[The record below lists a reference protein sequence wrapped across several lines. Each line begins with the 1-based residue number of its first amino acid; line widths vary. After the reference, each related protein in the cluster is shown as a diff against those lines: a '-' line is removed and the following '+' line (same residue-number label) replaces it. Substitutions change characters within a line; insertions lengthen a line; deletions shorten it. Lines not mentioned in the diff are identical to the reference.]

1 MTATTEEAKPP
12 KKPRKAK
19 TPDPTFERESYDGAP
34 ATSRY
39 RPPPESLE
47 IALARLVPFKL
58 NPRGRVRQDD
68 PTVLELA
75 ESIRE
80 FGQLVEMV
88 VRPRG
93 DRWEVLGGER
103 RLVALQILG
112 ASSARCS
119 VRRDADDDAKALDI
133 AIQDNAQREAV
144 HPLDEADSIVAK
156 MRREHLT
163 PDACAARLKKSVSHV
178 YKLARL
184 ADLSTEGRAAFRAGL
199 LTTQAAAA
207 LARVSPESQKA
218 ALVEAQRYAD
228 SQPEGEPIP
237 TNRVIRAL
245 EQQTRALRDAKFPL
259 DVVPPQAV
267 NAVACAT
274 CPKRSSAQT
283 ALFADVLADTTDRCT
298 DSACWDRKNAWWF
311 EELAARRKAEGAKV
325 AKKLAVKATHY
336 SGKVWDGAALLAAD
350 VVPADEPAKKNGWER
365 IKSKGR
371 ELTWSEAH
379 EKAFGTPIPATEI
392 TVTIDGDGNPREV
405 VSTSVTKRISK
416 VFEKSK
422 ASDSKDDEARISKVF
437 EKSKASDS
445 KDDEAEKRRR
455 EKERKEQAKL
465 KLDRATMRAAH
476 AAALERAKLLEWP
489 DSHPSSAGV
498 LMVPAAEVAVLLRIA
513 AFLAVDKLVGSKALD
528 DLECPPITAY
538 WEPQE
543 KHAAR
548 AEHVEDRSPT
558 ELARLVTVALLER
571 TMHRDDSKNG
581 ACRARALELLG
592 VDVAALRAELEA
604 AKKPR
609 KAKPTKKG
617 AKKA

>member
-1 MTATTEEAKPP
+1 MTATTTEQKPP

-19 TPDPTFERESYDGAP
+19 APIVETLAKDYADMARELGVVP
-34 ATSRY
+34 AVHPPTSRVI
-39 RPPPESLE
+39 PLE
-47 IALARLVPFKL
+47 QLVPFKL
-58 NPRGRVRQDD
+58 NPRGRVQKDD

-80 FGQLVEMV
+80 FGQLVELV
-88 VRPRG
+88 VRARG
-93 DRWEVLGGER
+93 DRYEVLGGER
-103 RLVALQILG
+103 RLVALQIIG
-112 ASSARCS
+112 ASNARCS
-119 VRRDADDDAKALDI
+119 ERHDADDDAKALEI
-133 AIQDNAQREAV
+133 ALTDNAQREAV
-144 HPLDEADSIVAK
+144 HPLDEADSIVAM
-156 MRREHLT
+156 MRREKLT

-207 LARVSPESQKA
+207 LARVSPESQKV
-218 ALVEAQRYAD
+218 ALIEAQRYPD
-228 SQPEGEPIP
+228 GPLPQGEPIP

-259 DVVPPQAV
+259 DVVPPQVV
-267 NAVACAT
+267 NAVACAS

-336 SGKVWDGAALLAAD
+336 SGKVWDGSALLAAD

-379 EKAFGTPIPATEI
+379 EKAFGAPIPAAEI
-392 TVTIDGDGNPREV
+392 TVTVDGEGNPREV
-405 VSTSVTKRISK
+405 VSTAVTKRI
-416 VFEKSK
+416 
-422 ASDSKDDEARISKVF
+422 AKVF

-455 EKERKEQAKL
+455 EKDRKEQAKL

-476 AAALERAKLLEWP
+476 VAALDRAKVLEWP
-489 DSHPSSAGV
+489 DGEDARS
-498 LMVPAAEVAVLLRIA
+498 ELLRA
-513 AFLAVDKLVGSKALD
+513 VALLAVDKLVGSKALD

-538 WEPQE
+538 WEPRE
-543 KHAAR
+543 KHEAR
-548 AEHVEDRSPT
+548 AEHVEDRTPT
-558 ELARLVTVALLER
+558 ELVRLLSVALIDR
-571 TMHRDDSKNG
+571 TMQRDAASDG
-581 ACRARALELLG
+581 PCRARALKLLG

-604 AKKPR
+604 AKKP
-609 KAKPTKKG
+609 KAKPAKAKKG
-617 AKKA
+617 AKRA

>member
-1 MTATTEEAKPP
+1 MTATTTEETKPP
-12 KKPRKAK
+12 KKARKSK
-19 TPDPTFERESYDGAP
+19 TSVDPTFEREVYDGAP
-34 ATSRY
+34 AKPRY
-39 RPPPESLE
+39 RPPEPIE
-47 IALARLVPFKL
+47 IALERLVPFAL
-58 NPRGRVRQDD
+58 NPRGRVRKDD

-80 FGQLVEMV
+80 WGQLVEMV

-103 RLVALQILG
+103 RLVALQLLG
-112 ASSARCS
+112 ALSARCS
-119 VRRDADDDAKALDI
+119 VRHDADDDAKALEI
-133 AIQDNAQREAV
+133 AIHDNAQREAV
-144 HPLDEADSIVAK
+144 HPLDEADSIVAM
-156 MRREHLT
+156 MRKSKLT
-163 PDACAARLKKSVSHV
+163 PDACAAKLAKSVSHV

-218 ALVEAQRYAD
+218 ALIEAQRYPD
-228 SQPEGEPIP
+228 GPLPQGEPIP

-259 DVVPPQAV
+259 DVVPPPTV
-267 NAVACAT
+267 NAVACAS

-298 DSACWDRKNAWWF
+298 DSTCWDRKNAWWF

-325 AKKLAVKATHY
+325 AKKLAVKATSY
-336 SGKVWDGAALLAAD
+336 NGKLWDGERLCAAD
-350 VVPADEPAKKNGWER
+350 LVAADERATKNGWEP

-371 ELTWSEAH
+371 DLTWSEAH
-379 EKAFGTPIPATEI
+379 EKAFGAPIPAAEI
-392 TVTIDGDGNPREV
+392 TVTIDGEGSPREV
-405 VSTSVTKRISK
+405 VTRAVAAKISK
-416 VFEKSK
+416 AFEKARGETK
-422 ASDSKDDEARISKVF
+422 AS
-437 EKSKASDS
+437 
-445 KDDEAEKRRR
+445 EAERLRKD
-455 EKERKEQAKL
+455 KVRKEQAKA

-476 AAALERAKLLEWP
+476 AAALERAKVLEWP
-489 DSHPSSAGV
+489 ESGGAR
-498 LMVPAAEVAVLLRIA
+498 LELLRVF

-538 WEPQE
+538 WEPPE

-558 ELARLVTVALLER
+558 ELARLVMVALIER
-571 TMHRDDSKNG
+571 TMHRDAESNG
-581 ACRARALELLG
+581 PCRSRALELLG

-604 AKKPR
+604 AKKP
-609 KAKPTKKG
+609 KAKPAQAKKG
-617 AKKA
+617 AKRA

>member
-1 MTATTEEAKPP
+1 MTATTTEEKPP

-19 TPDPTFERESYDGAP
+19 VPIVETLAKDYADMARELGVVP
-34 ATSRY
+34 AVHPPTSRVI
-39 RPPPESLE
+39 PLE
-47 IALARLVPFKL
+47 QLVPFKL
-58 NPRGRVRQDD
+58 NPRGRVQKDD

-80 FGQLVEMV
+80 FGQLVELV
-88 VRPRG
+88 VRARG
-93 DRWEVLGGER
+93 DRYEVLGGER
-103 RLVALQILG
+103 RLVALQIIG
-112 ASSARCS
+112 ASNARCS
-119 VRRDADDDAKALDI
+119 ERHDADDDAKALEI
-133 AIQDNAQREAV
+133 ALTDNAQREAV

-156 MRREHLT
+156 MRREKLT

-218 ALVEAQRYAD
+218 ALIEAQRYPD
-228 SQPEGEPIP
+228 GPLPQGEPIP

-267 NAVACAT
+267 NAVACAS

-298 DSACWDRKNAWWF
+298 DSTCWDRKNAWWF

-325 AKKLAVKATHY
+325 AKKLAVKSTSY
-336 SGKVWDGAALLAAD
+336 NGKVWDGERLCAAD
-350 VVPADEPAKKNGWER
+350 LVPVDQRATKSGWER

-379 EKAFGTPIPATEI
+379 EKAFGAPIPAAEI
-392 TVTIDGDGNPREV
+392 TVTVDGEGNPREV
-405 VSTSVTKRISK
+405 VSTAVTKRIA
-416 VFEKSK
+416 K
-422 ASDSKDDEARISKVF
+422 AF

-455 EKERKEQAKL
+455 EKDRKEQANL

-476 AAALERAKLLEWP
+476 AAALERAKVLEWP
-489 DSHPSSAGV
+489 DSHPSAGAMV
-498 LMVPAAEVAVLLRIA
+498 VPAADATVLLRIV

-538 WEPQE
+538 WDPPA

-604 AKKPR
+604 AKKP
-609 KAKPTKKG
+609 KAKAAKAKKG
-617 AKKA
+617 AKRA

>member
-1 MTATTEEAKPP
+1 
-12 KKPRKAK
+12 
-19 TPDPTFERESYDGAP
+19 
-34 ATSRY
+34 
-39 RPPPESLE
+39 
-47 IALARLVPFKL
+47 
-58 NPRGRVRQDD
+58 
-68 PTVLELA
+68 
-75 ESIRE
+75 
-80 FGQLVEMV
+80 
-88 VRPRG
+88 
-93 DRWEVLGGER
+93 
-103 RLVALQILG
+103 
-112 ASSARCS
+112 
-119 VRRDADDDAKALDI
+119 
-133 AIQDNAQREAV
+133 
-144 HPLDEADSIVAK
+144 
-156 MRREHLT
+156 
-163 PDACAARLKKSVSHV
+163 
-178 YKLARL
+178 
-184 ADLSTEGRAAFRAGL
+184 
-199 LTTQAAAA
+199 
-207 LARVSPESQKA
+207 
-218 ALVEAQRYAD
+218 
-228 SQPEGEPIP
+228 
-237 TNRVIRAL
+237 VIRAL

-259 DVVPPQAV
+259 DVVPQAV

-298 DSACWDRKNAWWF
+298 DSSCWDRKNAWWF

-422 ASDSKDDEARISKVF
+422 ASDSKDD
-437 EKSKASDS
+437 D
-445 KDDEAEKRRR
+445 AEKRRR

-476 AAALERAKLLEWP
+476 AAALEQAKLLEWP
-489 DSHPSSAGV
+489 EGGAQI
-498 LMVPAAEVAVLLRIA
+498 ELLRIL

-538 WEPQE
+538 WEPEE

-548 AEHVEDRSPT
+548 AEHIEDRSPT

-571 TMHRDDSKNG
+571 TTGRDAASDG
-581 ACRARALELLG
+581 PCRARALELLG

-609 KAKPTKKG
+609 KAKPTKPTKKKG